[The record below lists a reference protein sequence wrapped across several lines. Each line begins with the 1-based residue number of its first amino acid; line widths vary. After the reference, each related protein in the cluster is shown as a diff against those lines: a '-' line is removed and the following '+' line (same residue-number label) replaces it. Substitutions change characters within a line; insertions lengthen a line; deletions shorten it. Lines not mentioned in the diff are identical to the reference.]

1 MDYCTA
7 CRRHLNGALCC
18 PGCGT
23 SSTSGTPSGPTVP
36 FRAPAPTATPA
47 HAGQQPYGQPAHEPP
62 GRAGSTSEQ
71 PGPEPV
77 PPRAEEPR
85 PQGSRAATAPSRGR
99 RARGRQRGVV
109 VLSVAGLVVGGIG
122 AMAMAVM
129 GGPEGG
135 VAPAGPTDPGHSA
148 SVGDAV
154 SGEASAHATTVPV
167 SPVPSADPHR
177 SSKPS
182 APASS
187 ASPSASTG
195 PTTAPTTPPAT
206 RPAASPTAPPS
217 APSPTAPATT
227 GPATPT
233 RSAGPSP
240 TCKPVL
246 FWCA

>member
-1 MDYCTA
+1 M
-7 CRRHLNGALCC
+7 
-18 PGCGT
+18 
-23 SSTSGTPSGPTVP
+23 
-36 FRAPAPTATPA
+36 
-47 HAGQQPYGQPAHEPP
+47 PP
-62 GRAGSTSEQ
+62 QR
-71 PGPEPV
+71 
-77 PPRAEEPR
+77 
-85 PQGSRAATAPSRGR
+85 SRAATAPPRGR
-99 RARGRQRGVV
+99 RARGRQRGAV

-129 GGPEGG
+129 GGPEGA
-135 VAPAGPTDPGHSA
+135 VAPTGPTDPGHSA
-148 SVGDAV
+148 SIGDAA
-154 SGEASAHATTVPV
+154 SDEASAHATTASV
-167 SPVPSADPHR
+167 SPADTHR

-195 PTTAPTTPPAT
+195 PTTAPATAPASK
-206 RPAASPTAPPS
+206 PAASPTTTPS

-233 RSAGPSP
+233 RSASPSP